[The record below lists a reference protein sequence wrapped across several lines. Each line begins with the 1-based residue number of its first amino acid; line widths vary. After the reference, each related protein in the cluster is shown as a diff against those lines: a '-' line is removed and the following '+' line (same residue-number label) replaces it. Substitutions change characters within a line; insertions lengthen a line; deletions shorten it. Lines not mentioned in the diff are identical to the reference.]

1 MRGRVITVEFWQHEG
16 VGEYTDLSAHRT
28 VWLAKSIEFFSSKQ
42 MSSIAREGLVCSK
55 KIISLT
61 SGDNASVRPSG
72 VIRMCCV
79 QYSAT

>member
-16 VGEYTDLSAHRT
+16 VGEYTDLFAHRT
-28 VWLAKSIEFFSSKQ
+28 VWLANGIEFCSLKK
-42 MSSIAREGLVCSK
+42 MSSIVREGLVCSGK
-55 KIISLT
+55 VIMTL
-61 SGDNASVRPSG
+61 GDNACVRPSG